1 MMEEQTIK
9 TIVDT
14 LGARA
19 VLDHIVGQ
27 HAERVRVAA
36 VLAFNNGGL
45 LTQSDIETIAALD
58 NGEE

>member
-19 VLDHIVGQ
+19 VLDHIMGQ
-27 HAERVRVAA
+27 HTERVRVAA
-36 VLAFNNGGL
+36 VLALNNGGL
-45 LTQSDIETIAALD
+45 LTQSDIDTIAALD